1 MQKPIINLDQL
12 TPRLI
17 TLPPNESPEKYRG
30 AAMAEIAEHIG
41 AQRLGYSITTVPPGK
56 TAFPFHNHY
65 GNEEM
70 FFILEGEGEVRIG
83 DNRYPVRSGDFIAC
97 PVGGKNTAHQIIN
110 TSNTKPIKYLGVST
124 TQTPDLVQYPDS
136 GKVGAV
142 HHIDDNTAVRIR
154 NFEENNIGYW
164 EGE

>member
-1 MQKPIINLDQL
+1 MKPIINLDQL
-12 TPRLI
+12 EPRLI
-17 TLPPNESPEKYRG
+17 TQPPNESPEKYRG
-30 AAMAEIAEHIG
+30 AQMAEVAERIG
-41 AQRLGYSITTVPPGK
+41 AQRLGYSVTIVPPGK
-56 TAFPFHNHY
+56 TAFPFHNHF

-83 DNRYPVRSGDFIAC
+83 GNHYSVRSGDFIAC
-97 PVGGKNTAHQIIN
+97 PVGGTGTAHQIIN
-110 TSNTKPIKYLGVST
+110 TSTTTMMKYIGVST

-142 HHIDDNTAVRIR
+142 HHIDENQAVRIR

>member
-12 TPRLI
+12 QPRLI
-17 TLPPNESPEKYRG
+17 TQPPDESPEKYRG
-30 AAMAEIAEHIG
+30 AEMAEIAEHIG
-41 AQRLGYSITTVPPGK
+41 AQRLGYNMTIVPPGK

-83 DNRYPVRSGDFIAC
+83 ENRYPIRSGDFIAC
-97 PVGGKNTAHQIIN
+97 PVGDKQTAHQIIN
-110 TSNTKPIKYLGVST
+110 TSGSQVMKYVGVST
-124 TQTPDLVQYPDS
+124 MQTPDLVQYPDS
-136 GKVGAV
+136 GKTGAA
-142 HHIDDNTAVRIR
+142 HFLADNTAIRIR
-154 NFEENNIGYW
+154 NFEENNAGYW

>member
-1 MQKPIINLDQL
+1 MKKPIINLDQL
-12 TPRLI
+12 EPRLI
-17 TLPPNESPEKYRG
+17 TQPPNESPEKYRG
-30 AAMAEIAEHIG
+30 AQMSEIAEHIG
-41 AQRLGYSITTVPPGK
+41 AQRLGYSLTTVPPGK

-70 FFILEGEGEVRIG
+70 FFILEGEGELRIG
-83 DNRYPVRSGDFIAC
+83 EQHYSIRGGDFIAC
-97 PVGGKNTAHQIIN
+97 PIGGAETAHQIIN
-110 TSNTKPIKYLGVST
+110 TSNTKTMKYLGVST

-142 HHIDDNTAVRIR
+142 HHIDESSAIRIR
-154 NFEENNIGYW
+154 NFEKNNIGYW

>member
-1 MQKPIINLDQL
+1 MKRIINLDQL
-12 TPRLI
+12 EARLI
-17 TLPPNESPEKYRG
+17 TQPPNESPEKYRG
-30 AAMAEIAEHIG
+30 AEMAEIAEHIG
-41 AQRLGYSITTVPPGK
+41 AQRLGYSMTIVPPGK

-83 DNRYPVRSGDFIAC
+83 ENHYPIRSGDFIAC
-97 PVGGKNTAHQIIN
+97 PAGDTKTAHQIIN
-110 TSNTKPIKYLGVST
+110 TSNNKPMKYIGVST
-124 TQTPDLVQYPDS
+124 AQTPDLVQYPDS

-142 HHIDDNTAVRIR
+142 HHIDGNNPVRIR

>member
-1 MQKPIINLDQL
+1 MQKHIINLDQL
-12 TPRLI
+12 KPRLI
-17 TLPPNESPEKYRG
+17 TQPPDESPEKYRG
-30 AAMAEIAEHIG
+30 AEMAEIAEHIG
-41 AQRLGYSITTVPPGK
+41 AQRLGYNMTIVPPGK

-83 DNRYPVRSGDFIAC
+83 ENRYPIRSGDFIAC
-97 PVGGKNTAHQIIN
+97 PVGGKQTAHQIIN
-110 TSNTKPIKYLGVST
+110 TSSSKVMKYIGVST

-136 GKVGAV
+136 GKTGAA
-142 HHIDDNTAVRIR
+142 HYLADNTAIRIR
-154 NFEENNIGYW
+154 NFEENNVGYW